1 MTEGLAY
8 RMRVALI
15 NTGKMLPFL
24 ICVVV
29 FVSYSES
36 TFALATSDFLDTDD
50 AIILNKPLSWL
61 IADYFRYN
69 IVTIVVLTILSYAIN
84 ACKWNKL
91 ALLYLAI
98 QLYEK
103 EYFLTIELDIWQIY
117 TIAIANLIVSGY
129 FTYKG
134 IRILT
139 NSRKQ

>member
-84 ACKWNKL
+84 ACK
-91 ALLYLAI
+91 
-98 QLYEK
+98 
-103 EYFLTIELDIWQIY
+103 
-117 TIAIANLIVSGY
+117 
-129 FTYKG
+129 
-134 IRILT
+134 
-139 NSRKQ
+139 

>member
-1 MTEGLAY
+1 MMDGLAY

-29 FVSYSES
+29 FVSYAES
-36 TFALATSDFLDTDD
+36 AFALATSDFLDTDD

-69 IVTIVVLTILSYAIN
+69 IVTIIVLTILSYAIN

-91 ALLYLAI
+91 SLLYLAT

-103 EYFLTIELDIWQIY
+103 EYFLTVELDAFVIY
-117 TIAIANLIVSGY
+117 TICAINMIVCSYLI
-129 FTYKG
+129 YKG
-134 IRILT
+134 IKNTLC
-139 NSRKQ
+139 

>member
-1 MTEGLAY
+1 MTKGLAY

-29 FVSYSES
+29 FVSYAES
-36 TFALATSDFLDTDD
+36 AFALATSDFLDTDD

-103 EYFLTIELDIWQIY
+103 EYFLTVELDTFVIY
-117 TIAIANLIVSGY
+117 TICVANMIICSYLI
-129 FTYKG
+129 YKG
-134 IRILT
+134 IKNTLC
-139 NSRKQ
+139 

>member
-1 MTEGLAY
+1 MTKGLSY

-29 FVSYSES
+29 FVSYAES
-36 TFALATSDFLDTDD
+36 AFALATSDFLDTDD
-50 AIILNKPLSWL
+50 AIILNKPLSWI

-69 IVTIVVLTILSYAIN
+69 IVTIVVLTILSYSIN

-103 EYFLTIELDIWQIY
+103 EYFLTIELDAFVIY
-117 TIAIANLIVSGY
+117 IICVVNMLVCSFLI
-129 FTYKG
+129 YKG
-134 IRILT
+134 TT
-139 NSRKQ
+139 NLLKNAK

>member
-1 MTEGLAY
+1 MTKGLAY

-29 FVSYSES
+29 FVSYAES
-36 TFALATSDFLDTDD
+36 AFALATSDFLDTDD

-69 IVTIVVLTILSYAIN
+69 IVTIIVLTILSYAIN

-103 EYFLTIELDIWQIY
+103 EYFLTIELDAFVIY
-117 TIAIANLIVSGY
+117 IICVVNMLVCSFLI
-129 FTYKG
+129 YKG
-134 IRILT
+134 TINLLK
-139 NSRKQ
+139 NAK

>member
-1 MTEGLAY
+1 MTKGLAY

-29 FVSYSES
+29 FVSYAES
-36 TFALATSDFLDTDD
+36 AFALDTIDFLDTDD

-69 IVTIVVLTILSYAIN
+69 IVTIIVLIILSYAIN

-103 EYFLTIELDIWQIY
+103 EYFLTIELDAFVIY
-117 TIAIANLIVSGY
+117 IICVVNMLVCSFLI
-129 FTYKG
+129 YKG
-134 IRILT
+134 TINLLK
-139 NSRKQ
+139 NAK

>member
-1 MTEGLAY
+1 MTKGLAY
-8 RMRVALI
+8 RMSVALI

-29 FVSYSES
+29 FVSYAES
-36 TFALATSDFLDTDD
+36 AFALATSDFLDTDD
-50 AIILNKPLSWL
+50 AIILNKPLSWI

-69 IVTIVVLTILSYAIN
+69 IVTIVVLTILSYSIN

-103 EYFLTIELDIWQIY
+103 EYFLTVELEPTTIY
-117 TIAIANLIVSGY
+117 IICIANILVAGY
-129 FTYKG
+129 LTYKG
-134 IRILT
+134 IKILLS
-139 NSRKQ
+139 NK

>member
-1 MTEGLAY
+1 MTKGLAY

-24 ICVVV
+24 ICVVA
-29 FVSYSES
+29 FVSYAES
-36 TFALATSDFLDTDD
+36 AFALATSDFLDTDD
-50 AIILNKPLSWL
+50 AIILNKPLSWI

-69 IVTIVVLTILSYAIN
+69 IVTIVVLTILSYSIN

-103 EYFLTIELDIWQIY
+103 EYFLTIELDAFVIY
-117 TIAIANLIVSGY
+117 IICVVNMLVCSFLI
-129 FTYKG
+129 YKG
-134 IRILT
+134 TT
-139 NSRKQ
+139 NLLKNAK

>member
-1 MTEGLAY
+1 MTKGLAY
-8 RMRVALI
+8 RMSVALI

-29 FVSYSES
+29 FVSYAES
-36 TFALATSDFLDTDD
+36 AFALATSDFLDTDD

-69 IVTIVVLTILSYAIN
+69 IVTIVVLTILSYSIN
-84 ACKWNKL
+84 PCKWNKL

-103 EYFLTIELDIWQIY
+103 EYFLTIKLDAFVIY
-117 TIAIANLIVSGY
+117 IICVVNMLVCSFLI
-129 FTYKG
+129 YKG
-134 IRILT
+134 TTIFLK
-139 NSRKQ
+139 SAK

>member
-1 MTEGLAY
+1 MTKGLAY

-29 FVSYSES
+29 FVSYAESE
-36 TFALATSDFLDTDD
+36 FALATSDFLDTDD
-50 AIILNKPLSWL
+50 AIILNKPLSWI

-69 IVTIVVLTILSYAIN
+69 IVTIVVLTILSYSIN

-103 EYFLTIELDIWQIY
+103 EYFLTIELDAFVIY
-117 TIAIANLIVSGY
+117 IICVVNMLVCSFLI
-129 FTYKG
+129 YKG
-134 IRILT
+134 TT
-139 NSRKQ
+139 NLLKNAK

>member
-1 MTEGLAY
+1 MMDGLAY

-24 ICVVV
+24 ICIVV
-29 FVSYSES
+29 FVSYAES
-36 TFALATSDFLDTDD
+36 VFALATSDFLDTDD

-69 IVTIVVLTILSYAIN
+69 SVTIVVLTILSYAIN

-91 ALLYLAI
+91 ALLYLAT

-103 EYFLTIELDIWQIY
+103 EYFLTVELETFSIY
-117 TIAIANLIVSGY
+117 AICAVNMIVCSLLI
-129 FTYKG
+129 YKG
-134 IRILT
+134 IKNLLC
-139 NSRKQ
+139 

>member
-1 MTEGLAY
+1 MMDGLAY

-24 ICVVV
+24 ICIVV
-29 FVSYSES
+29 FVSYAES
-36 TFALATSDFLDTDD
+36 VFALATSDFLDTDD
-50 AIILNKPLSWL
+50 AIILNKPLSWI

-69 IVTIVVLTILSYAIN
+69 IVTIVVLTILSYSIN

-103 EYFLTIELDIWQIY
+103 EYFLTIELDVFVIY
-117 TIAIANLIVSGY
+117 IICVVNMLVCSFLI
-129 FTYKG
+129 YKG
-134 IRILT
+134 TT
-139 NSRKQ
+139 NLLKNAK

>member
-1 MTEGLAY
+1 MTKGLAY

-29 FVSYSES
+29 FVSYAES
-36 TFALATSDFLDTDD
+36 AFALATSDFLDTDD
-50 AIILNKPLSWL
+50 AIILNKPLSWI

-69 IVTIVVLTILSYAIN
+69 IVTIVVLTILSYSIN

-103 EYFLTIELDIWQIY
+103 EYFLTVELEPTTIY
-117 TIAIANLIVSGY
+117 IICIANILVAGY
-129 FTYKG
+129 LTYKG
-134 IRILT
+134 IKILLT
-139 NSRKQ
+139 HK

>member
-1 MTEGLAY
+1 MTKGLAY

-29 FVSYSES
+29 FVSYAES
-36 TFALATSDFLDTDD
+36 AFALATSDFLDTDD

-69 IVTIVVLTILSYAIN
+69 IVTIVVLTILSYSIN

-103 EYFLTIELDIWQIY
+103 EYFLTIELDAFVIY
-117 TIAIANLIVSGY
+117 IICVVNMLICSY
-129 FTYKG
+129 LIYKG
-134 IRILT
+134 IKILT

>member
-1 MTEGLAY
+1 MMDGLAY

-29 FVSYSES
+29 FVSYAES
-36 TFALATSDFLDTDD
+36 TFALATNDFLDTDD

-103 EYFLTIELDIWQIY
+103 EYFLTIELDAFVIY
-117 TIAIANLIVSGY
+117 IICVVNMIVCSLLI
-129 FTYKG
+129 YKG
-134 IRILT
+134 IKNTLC
-139 NSRKQ
+139 

>member
-1 MTEGLAY
+1 MTKGLAY
-8 RMRVALI
+8 QMRVALI

-29 FVSYSES
+29 FVSYAES
-36 TFALATSDFLDTDD
+36 AFALATSDFLDTDD

-69 IVTIVVLTILSYAIN
+69 IVTIIVLTILSYAIN

-103 EYFLTIELDIWQIY
+103 EYFLTIELDAFVIY
-117 TIAIANLIVSGY
+117 IICVVNMLVCSFLI
-129 FTYKG
+129 YKG
-134 IRILT
+134 TINLLK
-139 NSRKQ
+139 NAK

>member
-1 MTEGLAY
+1 MMDGLAY

-24 ICVVV
+24 ICIVV
-29 FVSYSES
+29 FVSYAES
-36 TFALATSDFLDTDD
+36 VFALATRDFLDTDD

-69 IVTIVVLTILSYAIN
+69 SVTIVVLTILSYAIN

-91 ALLYLAI
+91 ALLYLAT

-103 EYFLTIELDIWQIY
+103 EYFLTVELETFSIY
-117 TIAIANLIVSGY
+117 AICAVNMLICSY
-129 FTYKG
+129 LIYKG
-134 IRILT
+134 ITIFLK
-139 NSRKQ
+139 SAK

>member
-1 MTEGLAY
+1 MMDGLAY

-29 FVSYSES
+29 FVSYAES
-36 TFALATSDFLDTDD
+36 AFALATNDFLDTDD

-91 ALLYLAI
+91 ALLYLAT

-103 EYFLTIELDIWQIY
+103 EYFLTVELETFYIY
-117 TIAIANLIVSGY
+117 AICAINMIVCSYLI
-129 FTYKG
+129 YKG
-134 IRILT
+134 IKNTLC
-139 NSRKQ
+139 

>member
-1 MTEGLAY
+1 MTKGLAY

-29 FVSYSES
+29 FVSYEES
-36 TFALATSDFLDTDD
+36 AFALATSDFLDTDD
-50 AIILNKPLSWL
+50 AIILNKPLSWI

-69 IVTIVVLTILSYAIN
+69 IVTIVVLTILSYSIN

-103 EYFLTIELDIWQIY
+103 EYFLTIELDAFVIY
-117 TIAIANLIVSGY
+117 IICVVNMLVCSFLI
-129 FTYKG
+129 YKG
-134 IRILT
+134 TT
-139 NSRKQ
+139 NLLKNAK

>member
-1 MTEGLAY
+1 MMDGLAY

-24 ICVVV
+24 ICIVV
-29 FVSYSES
+29 FVSYAES
-36 TFALATSDFLDTDD
+36 VFALATSDFLDTDD
-50 AIILNKPLSWL
+50 AIILNKPLSWI

-69 IVTIVVLTILSYAIN
+69 IVTIVVLTILSYSIN

-103 EYFLTIELDIWQIY
+103 EYFLTIELDAFVIY
-117 TIAIANLIVSGY
+117 IICVVNMLVCSFLI
-129 FTYKG
+129 YKG
-134 IRILT
+134 TT
-139 NSRKQ
+139 NLLKNAK

>member
-1 MTEGLAY
+1 MMDGLSY

-29 FVSYSES
+29 FVSYAES
-36 TFALATSDFLDTDD
+36 AFALATNDFLDTDD

-69 IVTIVVLTILSYAIN
+69 IVTIVVSTILSYAIN

-91 ALLYLAI
+91 ALLYLAT

-103 EYFLTIELDIWQIY
+103 EYFLTVELETFSIY
-117 TIAIANLIVSGY
+117 AICAINMIVCSY
-129 FTYKG
+129 LTYKG
-134 IRILT
+134 IKILT
-139 NSRKQ
+139 KT

>member
-1 MTEGLAY
+1 MTKGLAY

-29 FVSYSES
+29 FVSYAES
-36 TFALATSDFLDTDD
+36 AFALATSDFLDTDN
-50 AIILNKPLSWL
+50 AIILNKPLSWI

-69 IVTIVVLTILSYAIN
+69 IVTIVVLTILSYSIN

-103 EYFLTIELDIWQIY
+103 EYFLTIELDAFVIY
-117 TIAIANLIVSGY
+117 IICVVNMLVCSFLI
-129 FTYKG
+129 YKG
-134 IRILT
+134 IT
-139 NSRKQ
+139 NLLKNAK

>member
-29 FVSYSES
+29 FVSYAES

-103 EYFLTIELDIWQIY
+103 EYFLTIELDAFVIY
-117 TIAIANLIVSGY
+117 IICVVNMIICSYLI
-129 FTYKG
+129 YKG
-134 IRILT
+134 IKNTLC
-139 NSRKQ
+139 

>member
-1 MTEGLAY
+1 MTKGLAY

-29 FVSYSES
+29 FVSYAES
-36 TFALATSDFLDTDD
+36 AFALATSDFLDTDD
-50 AIILNKPLSWL
+50 AIILNKPLSWI

-69 IVTIVVLTILSYAIN
+69 SVTIVVLTILSYAIN

-91 ALLYLAI
+91 ALLYLAT

-103 EYFLTIELDIWQIY
+103 EYFMTVELETFSIY
-117 TIAIANLIVSGY
+117 VICAVNMIVCSYLI
-129 FTYKG
+129 YKG
-134 IRILT
+134 IKILT
-139 NSRKQ
+139 KT

>member
-1 MTEGLAY
+1 MMDGLAY

-29 FVSYSES
+29 FVSYAES
-36 TFALATSDFLDTDD
+36 TFALVTSDFLDTDD

-103 EYFLTIELDIWQIY
+103 EYFLTIELDAFVIY
-117 TIAIANLIVSGY
+117 IICAINMIVCSYLI
-129 FTYKG
+129 YKG
-134 IRILT
+134 IKNTLC
-139 NSRKQ
+139 

>member
-1 MTEGLAY
+1 MTKGLAY

-29 FVSYSES
+29 FVSYAES
-36 TFALATSDFLDTDD
+36 AFALATSDFLDTDD

-69 IVTIVVLTILSYAIN
+69 IVTIVVLTILSYSIN

-103 EYFLTIELDIWQIY
+103 EYFLTIELDAFVIY
-117 TIAIANLIVSGY
+117 IICVVNMLVCSFLI
-129 FTYKG
+129 YKG
-134 IRILT
+134 TTSLLK
-139 NSRKQ
+139 NAK

>member
-1 MTEGLAY
+1 MTKSLDY

-29 FVSYSES
+29 FVSYAES
-36 TFALATSDFLDTDD
+36 AFALATSDFLDTDD
-50 AIILNKPLSWL
+50 AIILNKPLSWI
-61 IADYFRYN
+61 IAYYFRYN
-69 IVTIVVLTILSYAIN
+69 IVTIVVLTILSYSIN

-103 EYFLTIELDIWQIY
+103 EYFLTIELDAFVIY
-117 TIAIANLIVSGY
+117 IICVVNMLVCSFLI
-129 FTYKG
+129 YKG
-134 IRILT
+134 TT
-139 NSRKQ
+139 NLLKNAK